1 MNTYVCFRL
10 KRSHRLRQPAV
21 RDRDD
26 QGRPGEVYTY
36 YGERQILF
44 CLFRHSLPVLCK
56 RVEEGRDV
64 VFATVERA
72 SSLLC
77 VVVY

>member
-1 MNTYVCFRL
+1 MFVFDSNGRTGSDSQPYVTETIKGGL
-10 KRSHRLRQPAV
+10 
-21 RDRDD
+21 
-26 QGRPGEVYTY
+26 GEVYTY